1 MLILLSFSPVMV
13 AVSLTTVT
21 PYDDNLKLTPA
32 VNFFTTLSFLSI
44 IFDTSKEG
52 ALSNVIPYLLA
63 FFMLSSVL
71 AEYKSVFVGI
81 HPSLRHT
88 PPMCF
93 FSKRTVFNPFDA
105 AISAALYPAGPPPI
119 IAISNSIVY
128 LLIVSCQKKFVL

>member
-71 AEYKSVFVGI
+71 AEYK
-81 HPSLRHT
+81 R
-88 PPMCF
+88 
-93 FSKRTVFNPFDA
+93 N
-105 AISAALYPAGPPPI
+105 AIFIIDIKSRIFEYSAFYIL
-119 IAISNSIVY
+119 
-128 LLIVSCQKKFVL
+128 